1 MQRKA
6 TIFAMLWLALPGSAQ
21 PVQDQISN
29 RFNAWAETHDV
40 AGAIGIAQRDGSGVW
55 TIAAPD
61 TATKRELAS
70 LSKSITAACALTL
83 VNAGKLGWSD
93 RLPKLLGE
101 APDVT
106 VAQVVTHSAGQGAD
120 VTQVAMPRWLDRSA
134 PDTTHYSQQVL
145 DAINARPSRTGT
157 AGSYHYNNE
166 NYALLGLVIEA
177 ASGKSFHDYCWPALG
192 LNTDIAPSPRTGRMQ
207 TWGGIAATPAAYL
220 NFLTDWYGPDGAIGG
235 DPFAL
240 PHIKIADGVYYGMG
254 MLFRV
259 RDAGFNFWH
268 FGALCF
274 PGRLDRG
281 SYAVIW
287 EGEAAAL
294 ATYDACL
301 DWRAMQA
308 LDAALASGFYG
319 AWQ

>member
-1 MQRKA
+1 M
-6 TIFAMLWLALPGSAQ
+6 
-21 PVQDQISN
+21 
-29 RFNAWAETHDV
+29 
-40 AGAIGIAQRDGSGVW
+40 W
-55 TIAAPD
+55 TTAAPSKH
-61 TATKRELAS
+61 TLRELAS

-83 VNAGKLGWSD
+83 VSAGKLGWSD
-93 RLPKLLGE
+93 RLPTLLGE

-120 VTQVAMPRWLDRSA
+120 VAQVAMPLWLDRSA
-134 PDTTHYSQQVL
+134 PDATHYSQQVL

-177 ASGKSFHDYCWPALG
+177 ASGKAFHEYCRPALG

-220 NFLTDWYGPDGAIGG
+220 NFLTGWYGPDGAIGR

-301 DWRAMQA
+301 DWPAMQA
-308 LDAALASGFYG
+308 LDADLAMAFYG
-319 AWQ
+319 ARQ